1 MVDFG
6 FWPLVVSVVA
16 IVSGCAVA
24 IVATIARKE
33 VRALEIRERIAMIE
47 RGLVPPPEVDPGGF
61 DRAMN
66 QYDRRAMRRSHRHAP
81 FRHRRLGI
89 IYMAIGFGLMML
101 IGIDS
106 LRLGIRVGG
115 FFVVIGLALFINAL
129 FEPVSPS
136 DTSGPSI
143 PLSRPSGGSP
153 HEDSQPSQ
161 GQPPSSLPPG

>member
-6 FWPLVVSVVA
+6 LWPLVVSVVA

-47 RGLVPPPEVDPGGF
+47 RGLVPPPEVDPRGF

-89 IYMAIGFGLMML
+89 IYMGIGFGLMML

-106 LRLGIRVGG
+106 LRVGIRVGG
-115 FFVVIGLALFINAL
+115 FFVVIGLAFFINAL
-129 FEPVSPS
+129 FEPVPAP
-136 DTSGPSI
+136 DTGAP
-143 PLSRPSGGSP
+143 PTLLSQPSGGSP

-161 GQPPSSLPPG
+161 PPSSLPHG